1 MLTFVIRFDEVSVTW
16 IGRHLV
22 VVAVVLFAVAATGGV
37 FAFARPAYREP
48 TTSFDDVN
56 MQQQRLYTVA
66 QVEQAFA
73 EHGLLINSVTRR
85 GDARTGTTT
94 LDRRHGRIA
103 PNWMISL
110 FGPDQTVHFSKNMQ
124 GAYVS
129 RFGNLMVFYGGKNAA
144 LMAHIEAAVA
154 DLQR

>member
-1 MLTFVIRFDEVSVTW
+1 MFTDVIRFDEVSVGW
-16 IGRHLV
+16 LSRHLV
-22 VVAVVLFAVAATGGV
+22 AVAVVLFAVAATGSV
-37 FAFARPAYREP
+37 FAFARPAYSGP

-56 MQQQRLYTVA
+56 MKEQRLYTVA
-66 QVEQAFA
+66 EVEHAFA
-73 EHGLLINSVTRR
+73 QHGLLINSVTRR
-85 GDARTGTTT
+85 GDAHTGTTT

-103 PNWMISL
+103 PDWTISL

-144 LMAHIEAAVA
+144 LTARIEAAVT